1 MKILSVENLS
11 RSFGGIKANDDI
23 SFNVDQGSI
32 LGIIGPNG
40 AGKSTLFDLI
50 TGYTKADTGKVEFFE
65 KNIFGLSPDKI
76 SNLGVG
82 RTFQKLKPFAD
93 QTLLENVMIGS
104 FVKEQ
109 NIKKARDRAL
119 EIIDFVDL
127 IEKRHHFAKE
137 LSTGQR
143 KRLEMARAMAIEP
156 KLLLM
161 DEVTGGVD
169 QKTIPGLVELI
180 KKLKETGVT
189 IITIEH
195 NINIIMEISD
205 NVLALD
211 QGKSI
216 AFGTPKEIQKNKEV
230 ISLNLINR
238 KIEKEERQSWAL
250 GIENKRRASLNLE
263 IFSSYK
269 AMEDFN
275 DAKETQDDEKEF
287 DIDLD
292 NDYLLN
298 EGTQILSDYTIHNH
312 NSYLSKAA

>member
-11 RSFGGIKANDDI
+11 RSFGGIKANDNI
-23 SFNVDQGSI
+23 SFEVEQGSI

-50 TGYTKADTGKVEFFE
+50 TGYTKADNGKVKLFE

-93 QTLLENVMIGS
+93 QTLLENVMIGA

-109 NIKKARDRAL
+109 NIKQARDKAL

-180 KKLKETGVT
+180 KKLKKTGVT

-216 AFGTPKEIQKNKEV
+216 AFGSPKEIQKNKQV
-230 ISLNLINR
+230 I
-238 KIEKEERQSWAL
+238 
-250 GIENKRRASLNLE
+250 
-263 IFSSYK
+263 
-269 AMEDFN
+269 D
-275 DAKETQDDEKEF
+275 
-287 DIDLD
+287 
-292 NDYLLN
+292 
-298 EGTQILSDYTIHNH
+298 
-312 NSYLSKAA
+312 SYLGTFNAA

>member
-1 MKILSVENLS
+1 MKILTVENLS
-11 RSFGGIKANDDI
+11 KSFGGIHANKDI
-23 SFNVDQGSI
+23 SFDVEEGSI
-32 LGIIGPNG
+32 LGVIGPNG

-50 TGYTKADTGKVEFFE
+50 TGFTKPDAGKVKFFD
-65 KNIFGLSPDKI
+65 KNIYGISPDKI

-93 QTLLENVMIGS
+93 QTLLENVMIGA
-104 FVKEQ
+104 FVKEKD
-109 NIKKARDRAL
+109 IKRARDRAL

-143 KRLEMARAMAIEP
+143 KRLEMARAMAIDP

-169 QKTIPGLVELI
+169 QKTIPGLVELV
-180 KKLKETGVT
+180 KKLKKTGVT

-211 QGKSI
+211 QGKRI
-216 AFGTPKEIQKNKEV
+216 AFGEPKEIQNNKQV
-230 ISLNLINR
+230 ID
-238 KIEKEERQSWAL
+238 AYL
-250 GIENKRRASLNLE
+250 GT
-263 IFSSYK
+263 F
-269 AMEDFN
+269 
-275 DAKETQDDEKEF
+275 DA
-287 DIDLD
+287 
-292 NDYLLN
+292 
-298 EGTQILSDYTIHNH
+298 
-312 NSYLSKAA
+312 A

>member
-1 MKILSVENLS
+1 MKILTVENLS
-11 RSFGGIKANDDI
+11 TSFGGIHANRDI
-23 SFNVDQGSI
+23 SFDVEQGSI
-32 LGIIGPNG
+32 LGVIGPNG

-50 TGYTKADTGKVEFFE
+50 TGFTKPDTGKVKFFD
-65 KNIFGLSPDKI
+65 KNIFGISPDKI

-93 QTLLENVMIGS
+93 QTLLENVMIGA
-104 FVKEQ
+104 FVKEKD
-109 NIKKARDRAL
+109 IKRARDRAL

-143 KRLEMARAMAIEP
+143 KRLEMARAMAIDP

-169 QKTIPGLVELI
+169 QKTIPGLVELV
-180 KKLKETGVT
+180 KKLKKTGVT

-211 QGKSI
+211 QGKRI
-216 AFGTPKEIQKNKEV
+216 AFGEPKEIQNNKQV
-230 ISLNLINR
+230 ID
-238 KIEKEERQSWAL
+238 AYL
-250 GIENKRRASLNLE
+250 GT
-263 IFSSYK
+263 F
-269 AMEDFN
+269 
-275 DAKETQDDEKEF
+275 DA
-287 DIDLD
+287 
-292 NDYLLN
+292 
-298 EGTQILSDYTIHNH
+298 
-312 NSYLSKAA
+312 A

>member
-1 MKILSVENLS
+1 MKILTVENLS
-11 RSFGGIKANDDI
+11 KSFGGIHANKDV
-23 SFNVDQGSI
+23 SFDVEEGSI
-32 LGIIGPNG
+32 LGVIGPNG

-50 TGYTKADTGKVEFFE
+50 TGFTKADTGKVKFFD
-65 KNIFGLSPDKI
+65 KDIFGISPDKI

-93 QTLLENVMIGS
+93 QTLLENVMIGA
-104 FVKEQ
+104 FVKEKD
-109 NIKKARDRAL
+109 IKRARDRAL

-143 KRLEMARAMAIEP
+143 KRLEMARAMAIDP

-169 QKTIPGLVELI
+169 QKTIPGLVELVKRL
-180 KKLKETGVT
+180 KKTGVT

-211 QGKSI
+211 QGKRI
-216 AFGTPKEIQKNKEV
+216 AFGEPKEIQNNKQV
-230 ISLNLINR
+230 ID
-238 KIEKEERQSWAL
+238 AYL
-250 GIENKRRASLNLE
+250 GT
-263 IFSSYK
+263 F
-269 AMEDFN
+269 
-275 DAKETQDDEKEF
+275 DA
-287 DIDLD
+287 
-292 NDYLLN
+292 
-298 EGTQILSDYTIHNH
+298 
-312 NSYLSKAA
+312 A

>member
-11 RSFGGIKANDDI
+11 RSFGGIKANDNI
-23 SFNVDQGSI
+23 SFEVEQGSI

-50 TGYTKADTGKVEFFE
+50 TGYTKADYGKVKFFE
-65 KNIFGLSPDKI
+65 INIFGLSPDKI

-93 QTLLENVMIGS
+93 QTLLENVMIGA

-109 NIKKARDRAL
+109 NIKKARDKAL

-180 KKLKETGVT
+180 KKLKKTGVT

-211 QGKSI
+211 QGKRI
-216 AFGTPKEIQKNKEV
+216 AFGPPKEIQKNKQV
-230 ISLNLINR
+230 ID
-238 KIEKEERQSWAL
+238 AYL
-250 GIENKRRASLNLE
+250 GT
-263 IFSSYK
+263 F
-269 AMEDFN
+269 
-275 DAKETQDDEKEF
+275 DA
-287 DIDLD
+287 
-292 NDYLLN
+292 
-298 EGTQILSDYTIHNH
+298 
-312 NSYLSKAA
+312 A

>member
-1 MKILSVENLS
+1 MKILTVENLS
-11 RSFGGIKANDDI
+11 KSFGGIHANKDI
-23 SFNVDQGSI
+23 SFDVEEGSI
-32 LGIIGPNG
+32 LGVIGPNG

-50 TGYTKADTGKVEFFE
+50 TGFTKADTGKVKFFD
-65 KNIFGLSPDKI
+65 KDIFGISPDKI

-93 QTLLENVMIGS
+93 QTLLENVMIGA
-104 FVKEQ
+104 FVKEKD
-109 NIKKARDRAL
+109 IKRARDRAL

-143 KRLEMARAMAIEP
+143 KRLEMARAMAIDP

-169 QKTIPGLVELI
+169 QKTIPGLVELV
-180 KKLKETGVT
+180 KKLKKTGVT

-211 QGKSI
+211 QGKRI
-216 AFGTPKEIQKNKEV
+216 AFGEPKEIQTNKQV
-230 ISLNLINR
+230 ID
-238 KIEKEERQSWAL
+238 AYL
-250 GIENKRRASLNLE
+250 GT
-263 IFSSYK
+263 F
-269 AMEDFN
+269 
-275 DAKETQDDEKEF
+275 DA
-287 DIDLD
+287 
-292 NDYLLN
+292 
-298 EGTQILSDYTIHNH
+298 
-312 NSYLSKAA
+312 A

>member
-11 RSFGGIKANDDI
+11 RSFGGIKANDNI
-23 SFNVDQGSI
+23 SFEVEEGNI

-40 AGKSTLFDLI
+40 AGKSTLFDLV
-50 TGYTKADTGKVEFFE
+50 TGYTKADTGTIKFFE

-93 QTLLENVMIGS
+93 QTLLENVMIGA
-104 FVKEQ
+104 FVKEK

-127 IEKRHHFAKE
+127 LEKRHHFAKE

-169 QKTIPGLVELI
+169 QKTIPGLVDLI
-180 KKLKETGVT
+180 KKLKKTGVT

-216 AFGTPKEIQKNKEV
+216 AFGSPREIQKNKQV
-230 ISLNLINR
+230 I
-238 KIEKEERQSWAL
+238 
-250 GIENKRRASLNLE
+250 
-263 IFSSYK
+263 
-269 AMEDFN
+269 D
-275 DAKETQDDEKEF
+275 
-287 DIDLD
+287 
-292 NDYLLN
+292 
-298 EGTQILSDYTIHNH
+298 
-312 NSYLSKAA
+312 SYLGTFDAA

>member
-1 MKILSVENLS
+1 MKILTVENLS
-11 RSFGGIKANDDI
+11 KSFGGIHANRDI
-23 SFNVDQGSI
+23 SFEVEEGSI
-32 LGIIGPNG
+32 LGVIGPNG

-50 TGYTKADTGKVEFFE
+50 TGFTKPDTGKVKFFD
-65 KNIFGLSPDKI
+65 KNIFGISPDKI

-93 QTLLENVMIGS
+93 QTLLENVMIGA
-104 FVKEQ
+104 FVKEKD
-109 NIKKARDRAL
+109 IKRARDRAL

-143 KRLEMARAMAIEP
+143 KRLEMARAMAIDP

-169 QKTIPGLVELI
+169 QKTIPGLVELV
-180 KKLKETGVT
+180 KKLKKTGVT

-211 QGKSI
+211 QGKRI
-216 AFGTPKEIQKNKEV
+216 AFGEPKEIQNNKQV
-230 ISLNLINR
+230 ID
-238 KIEKEERQSWAL
+238 AYL
-250 GIENKRRASLNLE
+250 GT
-263 IFSSYK
+263 F
-269 AMEDFN
+269 
-275 DAKETQDDEKEF
+275 DA
-287 DIDLD
+287 
-292 NDYLLN
+292 
-298 EGTQILSDYTIHNH
+298 
-312 NSYLSKAA
+312 A

>member
-11 RSFGGIKANDDI
+11 RSFGGIKANDNI
-23 SFNVDQGSI
+23 SFNVEQGSI

-50 TGYTKADTGKVEFFE
+50 TGYTKADSGKVQFFE

-93 QTLLENVMIGS
+93 QTLLENVMIGA

-109 NIKKARDRAL
+109 NIKKARDKAL

-169 QKTIPGLVELI
+169 QKTIPSLVELI
-180 KKLKETGVT
+180 KKLKKTGVT

-211 QGKSI
+211 QGKRI
-216 AFGTPKEIQKNKEV
+216 AFGPPKEIQKNKEV
-230 ISLNLINR
+230 I
-238 KIEKEERQSWAL
+238 
-250 GIENKRRASLNLE
+250 
-263 IFSSYK
+263 
-269 AMEDFN
+269 D
-275 DAKETQDDEKEF
+275 
-287 DIDLD
+287 
-292 NDYLLN
+292 
-298 EGTQILSDYTIHNH
+298 
-312 NSYLSKAA
+312 SYLGTFDAA

>member
-1 MKILSVENLS
+1 MKILTVENLS
-11 RSFGGIKANDDI
+11 KSFGGIHANKDI
-23 SFNVDQGSI
+23 SFDVEEGSI
-32 LGIIGPNG
+32 LGVIGPNG

-50 TGYTKADTGKVEFFE
+50 TGFTKPDAGKVKFFE
-65 KNIFGLSPDKI
+65 KNIFGISPDKI

-93 QTLLENVMIGS
+93 QTLLENVMIGA
-104 FVKEQ
+104 FVKEKD
-109 NIKKARDRAL
+109 IKRARDRAL

-143 KRLEMARAMAIEP
+143 KRLEMARAMAIDP

-169 QKTIPGLVELI
+169 QKTIPGLVELV
-180 KKLKETGVT
+180 KKLKKTGVT

-211 QGKSI
+211 QGKRI
-216 AFGTPKEIQKNKEV
+216 AFGEPKEIQTNKQV
-230 ISLNLINR
+230 ID
-238 KIEKEERQSWAL
+238 AYL
-250 GIENKRRASLNLE
+250 GT
-263 IFSSYK
+263 F
-269 AMEDFN
+269 
-275 DAKETQDDEKEF
+275 DA
-287 DIDLD
+287 
-292 NDYLLN
+292 
-298 EGTQILSDYTIHNH
+298 
-312 NSYLSKAA
+312 A

>member
-1 MKILSVENLS
+1 MKILTVENLS
-11 RSFGGIKANDDI
+11 KSFGGIHANRDI
-23 SFNVDQGSI
+23 SFDVEEGSI
-32 LGIIGPNG
+32 LGVIGPNG

-50 TGYTKADTGKVEFFE
+50 TGFTKPDIGKVKFFD
-65 KNIFGLSPDKI
+65 KNIFGISPDKI

-93 QTLLENVMIGS
+93 QTLLENVMIGA
-104 FVKEQ
+104 FVKEKD
-109 NIKKARDRAL
+109 IKRARDRAL

-143 KRLEMARAMAIEP
+143 KRLEMARAMAIDP

-169 QKTIPGLVELI
+169 QKTIPGLVELV
-180 KKLKETGVT
+180 KKLKKTGVT

-211 QGKSI
+211 QGKRI
-216 AFGTPKEIQKNKEV
+216 AFGEPKEIQNNKQV
-230 ISLNLINR
+230 ID
-238 KIEKEERQSWAL
+238 AYL
-250 GIENKRRASLNLE
+250 GT
-263 IFSSYK
+263 F
-269 AMEDFN
+269 
-275 DAKETQDDEKEF
+275 DA
-287 DIDLD
+287 
-292 NDYLLN
+292 
-298 EGTQILSDYTIHNH
+298 
-312 NSYLSKAA
+312 A

>member
-1 MKILSVENLS
+1 MCIRD
-11 RSFGGIKANDDI
+11 RSFGGIHANIDI
-23 SFNVDQGSI
+23 SFDVEEGSI
-32 LGIIGPNG
+32 LGVIGPNG

-50 TGYTKADTGKVEFFE
+50 TGFTKADTGKVKFFD
-65 KNIFGLSPDKI
+65 KDIFGISPDKI

-93 QTLLENVMIGS
+93 QTLLENVMIGA
-104 FVKEQ
+104 FVKEKD
-109 NIKKARDRAL
+109 IKRARDRAL

-143 KRLEMARAMAIEP
+143 KRLEMARAMAIDP

-169 QKTIPGLVELI
+169 QKTIPGLVELV
-180 KKLKETGVT
+180 KKLKKTGVT

-211 QGKSI
+211 QGKRI
-216 AFGTPKEIQKNKEV
+216 AFGEPKEIQNNKQV
-230 ISLNLINR
+230 ID
-238 KIEKEERQSWAL
+238 AYL
-250 GIENKRRASLNLE
+250 GT
-263 IFSSYK
+263 F
-269 AMEDFN
+269 
-275 DAKETQDDEKEF
+275 DA
-287 DIDLD
+287 
-292 NDYLLN
+292 
-298 EGTQILSDYTIHNH
+298 
-312 NSYLSKAA
+312 A